1 MCAASV
7 CQHETAGPISGLRGV
22 AVRVLI
28 VGAGI
33 AGPTLAYWLQR
44 FGHEVTLV
52 EHAPRLREGG
62 YVVDFWGAGFDVAE
76 RMGIVPRLMD
86 EGYRI
91 REVREVSNSGRRIAH
106 FDPRQVIGISGGR
119 FVTIGRS
126 DLSRAVYEAAH
137 GDVEPVFGDTVTSL
151 DDDGDR
157 VLVEFEHGAA
167 RAFDLVIGADG
178 LHSRIRRLAF
188 GPDEDFERYL
198 GITIAVF
205 DVPGYRPRDE
215 LVAVTRTEVGGQVLR
230 LALRDD
236 TTMFCFM
243 FRHDG
248 EVPPDDLSAQQ
259 DVLRRRMRGV
269 GWEVPAI
276 LEQMP
281 QARTFYLD
289 RVSQVR
295 MPSWSR
301 GRIALVGD
309 AGAAPSLLAG
319 QGSGLAMIEAYVL
332 AYELHEAQGDHRA
345 AFAGYQRRLAQ
356 LVRGKQDAATRMGAA
371 FAPRN
376 RMQLLVRNA
385 VVGLMVIP
393 PVAKTAMGRS
403 LVDPIRL
410 PPVPV
415 G

>member
-1 MCAASV
+1 MRA
-7 CQHETAGPISGLRGV
+7 
-22 AVRVLI
+22 LI

-44 FGHEVTLV
+44 FGHEVTLL
-52 EHAPRLREGG
+52 ENAPRLREGG
-62 YVVDFWGAGFDVAE
+62 YVVDFWGAGLDVAD

-86 EGYRI
+86 EGYRF
-91 REVREVSNSGRRIAH
+91 REAREVSNSGRRIAH
-106 FDPRQVIGISGGR
+106 FDPRHVIGISGGR

-126 DLSRAVYEAAH
+126 DLSRAIYDAAH
-137 GDVEPVFGDTVTSL
+137 SAVETVFGDTVRSL

-157 VLVEFEHGAA
+157 VMVEFEHGAP
-167 RAFDLVIGADG
+167 RDFDLVVGADG
-178 LHSRIRRLAF
+178 VHSRIRGLAF
-188 GPDEDFERYL
+188 GRDEEFERYL
-198 GITIAVF
+198 GITVAVF
-205 DVPGYRPRDE
+205 DVAGYRPRDE
-215 LVAVTRTEVGGQVLR
+215 LVAVMHTEVGHQVLR
-230 LALRDD
+230 LAVRDD
-236 TTMFCFM
+236 VTMFCFM
-243 FRHDG
+243 FRYDS
-248 EVPPDDLSAQQ
+248 EVPQDDVAAQQ
-259 DVLRRRMRGV
+259 DLLRHRLRGV

-276 LEQMP
+276 LERMP
-281 QARTFYLD
+281 QARTFYMD
-289 RVSQVR
+289 RASQIR

-319 QGSGLAMIEAYVL
+319 QGSALAMIESYVL
-332 AYELHEAQGDHRA
+332 AYELHEAHGDHRA
-345 AFAGYQRRLAQ
+345 AFAGYERRLAQ

-376 RMQLLVRNA
+376 RMQLLLRNA

-393 PVAKTAMGRS
+393 PIANMAMGRS
-403 LVDPIRL
+403 LIDPIRL